1 VGCPIEIPSGQTPGS
16 SLDAYAVEGE
26 RARKK
31 KEVIKVTELRSI
43 CTGISIRKRSAC
55 MHTYICARARVPPAE
70 GNAAMYAHSSRTG
83 KGREAA
89 GSFASHVSV

>member
-43 CTGISIRKRSAC
+43 CRGISIRKRSAC
-55 MHTYICARARVPPAE
+55 MHTYICARARPPC
-70 GNAAMYAHSSRTG
+70 
-83 KGREAA
+83 GRE
-89 GSFASHVSV
+89 GSFECRYVRAFVTHREG